1 MAVDLYLATVLDK
14 SKKSLLDKFFWTKK
28 YWRYLGGGTAM
39 ALQYWHRK
47 SDDFDFFKEGELDL
61 LELKKLLDQHFD
73 KYEIFH
79 QAENTLYI
87 KINWIK
93 ISFIALGKMSLVK
106 PLHEYPN
113 FFMADAF
120 DIAVMKLVT
129 ITHRAKFKDYVDLY
143 CVLQDYST
151 KEISYGVWK
160 KFNKRMN
167 EELMKRAL
175 SYLDDLEE
183 DVEFLWKKFYKKD
196 IQNFMKNL
204 F

>member
-1 MAVDLYLATVLDK
+1 MVLHFTTVLDK
-14 SKKSLLDKFFWTKK
+14 QRISLLDKFFWTKK
-28 YWRYLGGGTAM
+28 YWRYLSGGTAL

-61 LELKKLLDQHFD
+61 LELKKLLDQYFE
-73 KYEIFH
+73 KYEITH

-87 KINWIK
+87 EVNWVK
-93 ISFIALGKMSLVK
+93 VSFIAVPKMEMVK
-106 PLHEYPN
+106 PLHEYPS

-120 DIAVMKLVT
+120 DVAVMKLVT

-151 KEISYGVWK
+151 QEISYGVWK
-160 KFNKRMN
+160 KFNEIID
-167 EELMKRAL
+167 EELIKRTL
-175 SYLDDLEE
+175 SYLDDLDE
-183 DVEFLWKKFYKKD
+183 DVEFLWKKIYKKD
-196 IQNFMKNL
+196 IQNFMKRL